1 MKWIV
6 AMILTG
12 GLVIGSPVSAEFYKY
27 YDADG
32 NVHFTDDYN
41 QVPPE
46 QREDVEQ
53 YDETINEEASS
64 GEAAA
69 EDAGE
74 ESLEEADTA
83 EAEEG
88 EEDDELGSE
97 TADTQAYDVQAKA
110 SEFEERKAEIE
121 KEYQELVEEKER
133 LNKMARDIKTQK
145 QLKASG
151 YNKSVEA
158 LNERM
163 QEHDQKRQGLVSE
176 IQQHNARMSEKKA
189 AGEQSATTEAETD

>member
-12 GLVIGSPVSAEFYKY
+12 GLLIGSPVSADFYKY

-46 QREDVEQ
+46 QREDVDQ
-53 YDETINEEASS
+53 YEETAEEESTS
-64 GEAAA
+64 GEAAGG
-69 EDAGE
+69 DAGE

-88 EEDDELGSE
+88 EETDEQGSE
-97 TADTQAYDVQAKA
+97 TADTEAYDFKARA
-110 SEFEERKAEIE
+110 SEIEERKAEIE
-121 KEYQELVEEKER
+121 QEYQELVEEKER
-133 LNKMARDIKTQK
+133 LNKIARDIKTQK
-145 QLKASG
+145 QLEASG
-151 YNKSVEA
+151 YNESVKA

-176 IQQHNARMSEKKA
+176 IQQHNARLSENQT
-189 AGEQSATTEAETD
+189 AGDESPTNEAETD